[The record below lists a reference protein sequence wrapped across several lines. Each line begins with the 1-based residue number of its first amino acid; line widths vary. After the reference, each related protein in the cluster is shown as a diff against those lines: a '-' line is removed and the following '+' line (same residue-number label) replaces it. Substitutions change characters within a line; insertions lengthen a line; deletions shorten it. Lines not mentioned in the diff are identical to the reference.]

1 MKKGV
6 EILLRYDTPIPAWI
20 SNQDLNVSGSM
31 KTFGKEQ
38 VYSLRI
44 KNGEAIFIPGGR
56 AEVKMPGSQ
65 RFYVAF
71 EELQVFEIRDPE
83 GNLLKRNYF
92 LCEKCF
98 KNTGKISKESPSET
112 HGRTD
117 VVMQCTE
124 CDNTWELKAI

>member
-6 EILLRYDTPIPAWI
+6 EILLRYDTPVPVWI

-31 KTFGKEQ
+31 KTFGEEQ

-44 KNGEAIFIPGGR
+44 KNGEAGFIPGGR
-56 AEVKMPGSQ
+56 VEVKMPGSR

-71 EELQVFEIRDPE
+71 KELQVFEIRDLE
-83 GNLLKRNYF
+83 GKLLKRNYF

-98 KNTGKISKESPSET
+98 TNTGKMSKESPSET
-112 HGRTD
+112 YGRTD

-124 CDNTWELKAI
+124 CGNTWEHKGI